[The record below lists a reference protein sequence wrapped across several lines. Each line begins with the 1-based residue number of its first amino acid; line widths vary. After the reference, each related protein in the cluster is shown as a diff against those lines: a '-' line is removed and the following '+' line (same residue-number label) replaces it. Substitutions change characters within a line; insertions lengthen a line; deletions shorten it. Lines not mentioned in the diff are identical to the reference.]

1 MSVRNCQKFKMS
13 WLLTPNMASLQQ
25 GYFQNLSKSSGPGR
39 SVNFAQ
45 LRILPDFIKI
55 KPPAAYPDST
65 IRLNF
70 IFCKETYINKFAYCN
85 IKNLIYINI
94 NKKCVLFGKILFK

>member
-45 LRILPDFIKI
+45 LSILQGIARFHQDKACCSIFGLND
-55 KPPAAYPDST
+55 PA
-65 IRLNF
+65 
-70 IFCKETYINKFAYCN
+70 
-85 IKNLIYINI
+85 
-94 NKKCVLFGKILFK
+94 